1 MANKSVQSQSATA
14 DFYRLGSAVEPE
26 TTYLRYQM
34 VQIELV
40 LLTAM
45 TAVAR

>member
-1 MANKSVQSQSATA
+1 MDMNHNRLLPTFIALEVQQNLPA
-14 DFYRLGSAVEPE
+14 
-26 TTYLRYQM
+26 YLRDQR

>member
-1 MANKSVQSQSATA
+1 MMAIKQFKANRLMPTFIALEVQQNLTA
-14 DFYRLGSAVEPE
+14 
-26 TTYLRYQM
+26 YLRDQV

>member
-1 MANKSVQSQSATA
+1 MDMNDNRLPLIFIALEVQQNLTA
-14 DFYRLGSAVEPE
+14 
-26 TTYLRYQM
+26 YLRDQM

>member
-1 MANKSVQSQSATA
+1 MDLNDNRVLPTFIALEVQQNLPA
-14 DFYRLGSAVEPE
+14 
-26 TTYLRYQM
+26 YLRDQM